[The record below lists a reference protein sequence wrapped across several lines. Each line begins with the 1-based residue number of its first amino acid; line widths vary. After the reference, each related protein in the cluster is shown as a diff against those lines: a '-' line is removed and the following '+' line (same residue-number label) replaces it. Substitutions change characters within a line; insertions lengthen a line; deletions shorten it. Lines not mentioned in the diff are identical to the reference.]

1 MFEKYTEKA
10 RRAIF
15 FARYEASQC
24 GAREIGTPCL
34 LLGIARENRDLMA
47 RLIPAG
53 SSDIPKLRA
62 DLEALLPKAQ
72 KIATS
77 VDLPLSHAS
86 NRALAYAK
94 EECELLQ
101 HDFIDTGHLL
111 LGLLREEGA
120 ETACLKARGIEMEGV
135 RTELARAAAETS
147 RDAEQALKL
156 DETRRRTELLRA
168 FTELPPDRLQ
178 AGLTLLKALAS
189 DKFEVTGTGPDGPFH
204 FSFGGEPE

>member
-10 RRAIF
+10 RRVIF
-15 FARYEASQC
+15 FARYEASQY

-34 LLGIARENRDLMA
+34 LLAITRENRELMA
-47 RLIPAG
+47 RLMHAG

-77 VDLPLSHAS
+77 VDLPLDHAAK
-86 NRALAYAK
+86 RVLVYAA
-94 EECELLQ
+94 EESELLQ
-101 HDFIDTGHLL
+101 HDSIDTGHLL

-120 ETACLKARGIEMEGV
+120 ETACLKAHGIELEGV
-135 RTELARAAAETS
+135 RTELARVAAETV
-147 RDAEQALKL
+147 RDSGQALKL

-178 AGLTLLKALAS
+178 AGITLLKALAS
-189 DKFEVTGTGPDGPFH
+189 GKFEVTGTGPDGPFH
-204 FSFGGEPE
+204 FSFGGESE